1 MTKLTPSERN
11 TLEKL
16 FSKMNDN
23 DLNLVAAL
31 HRSRNRSL
39 CAEEASQFYVGETV
53 KFRDNVGQIVKGV
66 VQKVNVNTINV
77 LVGGSARWSVS
88 PSLLT
93 KVA

>member
-16 FSKMNDN
+16 FSKMNNN
-23 DLNLVAAL
+23 DLDLVAAL
-31 HRSRNRSL
+31 HRSRLSSL
-39 CAEEASQFYVGETV
+39 SAAVASQFYVGETV
-53 KFRDNVGQIVKGV
+53 KFRDKVGQIVEGV
-66 VQKVNVNTINV
+66 VQKVNVKTIKV

>member
-16 FSKMNDN
+16 FSKMNNN
-23 DLNLVAAL
+23 DLDLVAAL
-31 HRSRNRSL
+31 HRSRLRALN
-39 CAEEASQFYVGETV
+39 AAVASQFYVGETV
-53 KFRDNVGQIVKGV
+53 NFRNKVGQIVEGV
-66 VQKVNVNTINV
+66 VQKVNVKTIKV